1 MCPSRARVFGV
12 PASPYRLRLR
22 PCLGSGVVER
32 VVCGAGLSHR
42 LQAYLRRPPPRALF
56 VRPLVL
62 SAGSCAPG
70 VSRLLP
76 PPRRT
81 HPPSRAT
88 RQQMMHVRSRCMC
101 PSRARVFGVPASPY
115 RLRLR
120 PCLGSR
126 VVERVVC
133 GAGLSRGCLTGL
145 VRSAVGGPSQPRPA
159 HQSRRGFAH
168 RFDLSTLP
176 RFTRL
181 RRAPRIRRSAQVP
194 CRPAFL
200 HQAPPTRP
208 TRRRKRAQVS
218 STPGAPICDQQCAS
232 CKQTTVRR
240 SNPKQNTPLGLC
252 VLVKCQPTV

>member
-1 MCPSRARVFGV
+1 MQNTVVNTSRQNKRVSRRWHGETPFTAYQKRVGSQAGAR
-12 PASPYRLRLR
+12 
-22 PCLGSGVVER
+22 GSSSLPRSGRTAVT
-32 VVCGAGLSHR
+32 GLSSP
-42 LQAYLRRPPPRALF
+42 AAAARAL
-56 VRPLVL
+56 RPLVL

-81 HPPSRAT
+81 YPPSRAT

-120 PCLGSR
+120 PCLGSG

-133 GAGLSRGCLTGL
+133 GAGLSLGCLTGL

-159 HQSRRGFAH
+159 RESRRGFAH

-181 RRAPRIRRSAQVP
+181 RRAPRLINLGQDTGPRAPRSGAVAQ
-194 CRPAFL
+194 
-200 HQAPPTRP
+200 
-208 TRRRKRAQVS
+208 
-218 STPGAPICDQQCAS
+218 
-232 CKQTTVRR
+232 
-240 SNPKQNTPLGLC
+240 
-252 VLVKCQPTV
+252 

>member
-1 MCPSRARVFGV
+1 MRLGRLRRS
-12 PASPYRLRLR
+12 ASPYDLLRRGFVGTSAWGPSQPRPARESRRGFAHRFDLSTLPRFTRLRRAPRLMHGETPFTAYQQR
-22 PCLGSGVVER
+22 VGSQA
-32 VVCGAGLSHR
+32 GARGSSSLPRSGRTAVTGLSSP
-42 LQAYLRRPPPRALF
+42 AGAARAL
-56 VRPLVL
+56 RPLVL

-133 GAGLSRGCLTGL
+133 GAGLSLGCLTGL

-159 HQSRRGFAH
+159 RESRRGFATGIH
-168 RFDLSTLP
+168 LWL
-176 RFTRL
+176 
-181 RRAPRIRRSAQVP
+181 
-194 CRPAFL
+194 
-200 HQAPPTRP
+200 
-208 TRRRKRAQVS
+208 
-218 STPGAPICDQQCAS
+218 
-232 CKQTTVRR
+232 
-240 SNPKQNTPLGLC
+240 
-252 VLVKCQPTV
+252 